1 MNLVNSRTG
10 EEERTLTF
18 QVGRMRRSRRW
29 RARAFLSKMQRRIQV
44 FWEERTWKWGLKT
57 QRRKRGTDDCRRN
70 LGTGSQRRPRLAGQ
84 ILATPL
90 LTTAGG
96 SREGL
101 SPFRLCPQAFPDAG
115 PGADSEP

>member
-57 QRRKRGTDDCRRN
+57 QRRKRGADDCRRK
-70 LGTGSQRRPRLAGQ
+70 PRNWLPEA
-84 ILATPL
+84 
-90 LTTAGG
+90 
-96 SREGL
+96 
-101 SPFRLCPQAFPDAG
+101 PQAGRAD
-115 PGADSEP
+115 PGHTSSDHCRRLT